1 MIICYY
7 KYNIY
12 FASANRNAS
21 PESGWNGKT
30 MLKGLKIR
38 LELTAVMKLHNTRQV
53 MMHTLT
59 WDLPLSSLQLAHS
72 WRPLSFIF
80 GSKSLENIC
89 EVSAC

>member
-38 LELTAVMKLHNTRQV
+38 LELTAVMKLHNTR
-53 MMHTLT
+53 
-59 WDLPLSSLQLAHS
+59 
-72 WRPLSFIF
+72 
-80 GSKSLENIC
+80 
-89 EVSAC
+89 